1 MKAHKTKSN
10 TNKNIYMLW
19 SGFGLLAIA
28 NSFALFTDWFW
39 AISLDG
45 TEFFR
50 SLAESA
56 YCGELKTCQVLENPA
71 FLKSFSPTL
80 LLVKV

>member
-50 SLAESA
+50 SLDESA
-56 YCGELKTCQVLENPA
+56 
-71 FLKSFSPTL
+71 
-80 LLVKV
+80 